1 MSEDHD
7 AVNDFDFVL
16 AHQLE
21 HLNLTGNAFASSVSA
36 TAERT
41 PGCVSSSSGE
51 VVAYLR
57 DALVSHIAQ
66 NHGETQSYC
75 DRQHVVDPN
84 CVGIGEDTLVDMLMW
99 IRSLAN
105 PTMSA
110 SEVSHDALVETD
122 EEKEARIRERR
133 MERMSRLWHDRIK
146 PSYDQR
152 KQSFYYPIDDANGE
166 SSQNPVIDL
175 LNPLEQFQ
183 HNLLLRRTARL
194 VQTQTRKR
202 LVKRLHALL
211 NNKTL
216 IDSSVDKDMVVEA
229 FGLIT
234 QL

>member
-1 MSEDHD
+1 MWS
-7 AVNDFDFVL
+7 
-16 AHQLE
+16 
-21 HLNLTGNAFASSVSA
+21 
-36 TAERT
+36 
-41 PGCVSSSSGE
+41 
-51 VVAYLR
+51 
-57 DALVSHIAQ
+57 
-66 NHGETQSYC
+66 
-75 DRQHVVDPN
+75 DPN

-122 EEKEARIRERR
+122 EEKEARTRERR

-152 KQSFYYPIDDANGE
+152 KQSFYYPKTMLMARVSE
-166 SSQNPVIDL
+166 PVIDL

-183 HNLLLRRTARL
+183 HNLLLRRARL
-194 VQTQTRKR
+194 VQTQTRQR

-216 IDSSVDKDMVVEA
+216 IDSSVDKFYDMVVKHMD
-229 FGLIT
+229 LIT